1 MGFAEVFVNLLKMDT
16 AEQKLKELNKNI
28 NLQIV
33 GDTRIRANIS
43 SLAKI
48 YVMDENEQI
57 TLLGDLWK
65 KDTVLLVFLRHFACA
80 ACRAHVRQILENK
93 ESLESKGVKIYFIGN
108 GTPYFMRGFKE
119 HFNLQEAKIFTDPSL
134 KSFDAAGFKRGFWID
149 PGNMHTRPE
158 FITQAIFHT
167 LKKTG
172 SGNVWQLG
180 GILAIQAGGKITYQY
195 TSQTMDDHPP
205 NKDIVVA

>member
-1 MGFAEVFVNLLKMDT
+1 MDT
-16 AEQKLKELNKNI
+16 GEQKLKELNKNR

-33 GDTRIRANIS
+33 ADTKIRADVS
-43 SLAKI
+43 SLAKC

-65 KDTVLLVFLRHFACA
+65 QDTVLLVFLRHFACA

-93 ESLESKGVKIYFIGN
+93 ESFESKGVKIYFIGN
-108 GTPYFMRGFKE
+108 GTPHFMRGFKE
-119 HFNLQEAKIFTDPSL
+119 QFNLQEARIFTDPSL

-167 LKKTG
+167 MKKTG

-180 GILAIQAGGKITYQY
+180 GILAIQAGGKIKYQY

-205 NKDIVVA
+205 SKDIVVG